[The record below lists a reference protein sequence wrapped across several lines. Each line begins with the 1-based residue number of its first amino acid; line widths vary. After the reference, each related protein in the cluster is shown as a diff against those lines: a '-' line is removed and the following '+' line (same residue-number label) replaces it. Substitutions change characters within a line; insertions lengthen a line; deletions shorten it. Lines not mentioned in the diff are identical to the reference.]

1 MGTTRPVARPDQ
13 PVQIE
18 PHNAALWAIW
28 MTAGE
33 VAYYNA
39 LIEETLA
46 DDDGD
51 SKDIRDLIKER
62 RAALREM
69 RQASNE
75 AMRSGLSESHLRMV
89 ERMAGI
95 VGDAIIEVT
104 DRLRL
109 TERQRESLPRILEEV
124 LGRMEV
130 GGDPAAQ
137 IQHAENIAA

>member
-1 MGTTRPVARPDQ
+1 
-13 PVQIE
+13 
-18 PHNAALWAIW
+18 
-28 MTAGE
+28 
-33 VAYYNA
+33 
-39 LIEETLA
+39 
-46 DDDGD
+46 
-51 SKDIRDLIKER
+51 
-62 RAALREM
+62 
-69 RQASNE
+69 
-75 AMRSGLSESHLRMV
+75 MV